1 MSSKLLNPDEEF
13 DTFMETIGLGEMPK
27 DDLQYTEMRKGFLAG
42 MMCMFGVMAVKV
54 NEIEDE
60 EEAIAEVQAIF
71 ETLKSTPL

>member
-1 MSSKLLNPDEEF
+1 MSSKLLFPDEEF
-13 DTFMETIGLGEMPK
+13 DTFMETIGLGAMPK

-42 MMCMFGVMAVKV
+42 MMCMFGVMAFKV

-60 EEAIAEVQAIF
+60 EEAVAEVQAIF